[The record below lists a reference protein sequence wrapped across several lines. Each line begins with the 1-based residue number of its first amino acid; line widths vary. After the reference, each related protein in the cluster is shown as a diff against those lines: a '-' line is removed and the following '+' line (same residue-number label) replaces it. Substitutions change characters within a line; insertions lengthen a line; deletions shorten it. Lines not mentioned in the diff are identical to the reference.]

1 MLYLCA
7 VISSGHWSAMLLMN
21 SSAKDA
27 FNNNH
32 TFCPHIPC
40 SYTSDI
46 THSLTLTVANA
57 NASKF
62 HQIED
67 ESHTC
72 VEHYTF
78 LWSSIFT

>member
-1 MLYLCA
+1 
-7 VISSGHWSAMLLMN
+7 MLLMN

-57 NASKF
+57 NARQF

-67 ESHTC
+67 ESHTF
-72 VEHYTF
+72 VATLSYGPPFSLENLHV
-78 LWSSIFT
+78 L